1 MEKPSNDFNET
12 PEYLSFQLKKCI
24 EEDYINQSNLPTYTI
39 SDVDNLFEDF
49 NHELQVLKEF
59 DFSDRLESEIEGDFE
74 NAFLALAEIKSFIG
88 GGVKALLEKVMGE
101 DHRPGVHVFRQYYWE
116 HIADF
121 SRPYPQVLELL
132 DSLKQK
138 DILLYVWTN
147 KLEGLSR
154 RLLSVLNMENYFE
167 DVIGG
172 DVARKPEIEALRK
185 RFPKELPQ
193 SAWMIGDSVLDIQAG
208 KNSGFKTAAFMNGF
222 GVRENL
228 VKAQPDFCFE
238 SFQEL
243 IDRTLF

>member
-1 MEKPSNDFNET
+1 MKSMSPRYVFFDLDGTLVDTAQDIANAANYTLKHYGHPEKS
-12 PEYLSFQLKKCI
+12 
-24 EEDYINQSNLPTYTI
+24 
-39 SDVDNLFEDF
+39 
-49 NHELQVLKEF
+49 
-59 DFSDRLESEIEGDFE
+59 
-74 NAFLALAEIKSFIG
+74 AAEIKSFIG
-88 GGVKALLEKVMGE
+88 GGVKALLENVMGE

-116 HIADF
+116 NIANF

-132 DSLKQK
+132 DLLKQK

-154 RLLSVLNMENYFE
+154 RLLSVLNMEHYFE

-185 RFPKELPQ
+185 RFPKQLPEN
-193 SAWMIGDSVLDIQAG
+193 AWMIGDSVLDIQAG
-208 KNSGFKTAAFMNGF
+208 KTSGFKTAAFMNGF

-238 SFQEL
+238 GFQEL
-243 IDRTLF
+243 IDRDLF